1 MTQKMTLHRVLS
13 ELKTLEKRIN
23 GGIANLN
30 VVGIKK
36 GDKFMS
42 ATSED
47 EFTANAKAD
56 IESVEALIKRRH
68 DLKRALIIANAT
80 HTVNIGELTMTI
92 AEAIDYKGVIAYK
105 EAEYNR
111 LNRLYRDAL
120 SKYETEQ
127 RKNEDNLEKFIL
139 NMTGKESSK
148 LESYELEAMTKM
160 YNKTN
165 EVKLVDPVNIKTKI
179 DVLRKE
185 IDDFSSEID
194 AVLSEA
200 NATVYV
206 EV

>member
-1 MTQKMTLHRVLS
+1 MTLHRVLS

-42 ATSED
+42 VTSED

-56 IESVEALIKRRH
+56 VESVEALIKRRH
-68 DLKRALIIANAT
+68 ELKRALILANAT
-80 HTVNIGELTMTI
+80 NNVTIGDLTMTI
-92 AEAIDYKGVIAYK
+92 AEAIDYKGVVEYK
-105 EAEYNR
+105 ENEYNR
-111 LNRLYRDAL
+111 LNRLYREAL
-120 SKYETEQ
+120 SKYETEN
-127 RKNEDNLEKFIL
+127 RKNEENLEKFIL

-148 LESYELEAMTKM
+148 LDSQELEAMTKM

-165 EVKLVDPVNIKTKI
+165 EVKLIDPINIKTKI
-179 DVLRKE
+179 DALRKE
-185 IDDFSSEID
+185 IDDFTSEID

-200 NATVYV
+200 NATVCV